1 MKKFFIVAG
10 AVGFLL
16 NSVNLAHSLNWNEHF
31 SKNFQEEKIKQEFYQ
46 TFPNMRGKIEDVERL
61 KTDEIYQIALD
72 NGFVLYYLKS
82 KDGRKYVLLGGLFTA
97 KGENLTD
104 LKKQEI
110 LSKVADDYIDLVK
123 QEKDR
128 AGVIKVGNGKKVNIY
143 AFISSG
149 CPHCRKFYNYLLS
162 KQNDVSAYLF
172 FVDNSKRTR
181 FMLCGK
187 ANVSDVMSGKY
198 DDESKI
204 NLQGC
209 DLNKVE
215 PLIDKNYELAKK
227 LDVRGVPFIL
237 IENNVTGE
245 KGMVKGA
252 DVLLI
257 EKLISAK

>member
-1 MKKFFIVAG
+1 MTTLTVSA
-10 AVGFLL
+10 
-16 NSVNLAHSLNWNEHF
+16 NR
-31 SKNFQEEKIKQEFYQ
+31 SK
-46 TFPNMRGKIEDVERL
+46 V
-61 KTDEIYQIALD
+61 LD
-72 NGFVLYYLKS
+72 
-82 KDGRKYVLLGGLFTA
+82 LGG
-97 KGENLTD
+97 
-104 LKKQEI
+104 
-110 LSKVADDYIDLVK
+110 DDYINLDK

-128 AGVIKVGNGKKVNIY
+128 AGVIKVGSGKKANIY

-149 CPHCRKFYNYLLS
+149 CSHCRRFYNYLLS
-162 KQNDVSAYLF
+162 KQSDVSAYLF
-172 FVDNSKRTR
+172 FIDNSKRTR

-237 IENNVTGE
+237 IENNVTG
-245 KGMVKGA
+245 KRGMVKGA

>member
-31 SKNFQEEKIKQEFYQ
+31 SKDFQEEKIKQEFYQ
-46 TFPNMRGKIEDVERL
+46 TFPNMRGKIDDVERL

-110 LSKVADDYIDLVK
+110 LSKVADDYINLVK

-128 AGVIKVGNGKKVNIY
+128 AGVIKVGSGKKANIY

-172 FVDNSKRTR
+172 FVDNSKRTKA
-181 FMLCGK
+181 MLCGK
-187 ANVSDVMSGKY
+187 VSSSDVMAGKY

-215 PLIDKNYELAKK
+215 PLIDKNYELPKK
-227 LDVRGVPFIL
+227 LDVRGVPYIL
-237 IENNVTGE
+237 IENNVTG
-245 KGMVKGA
+245 KRGMVKGA